1 MKKSIL
7 PILTYSSIIA
17 VPLFLFI
24 YAISYIFAA
33 AYMYVPIQALLG
45 ISLAIFCISNGIELF
60 VYKTGTKNVLRLSRH
75 EVDQTKSTI
84 SHLVGSKST
93 KTITFNVKRFNN
105 KEKQLELH
113 KYKVQVDKFTSVLTA
128 LLKVKSHSDSTLS
141 IRCSCNM
148 GICGS
153 CGMEVN
159 GKPVLACETNVL
171 KNVKE
176 GDEIEI
182 SPMTGHP
189 MVKDLVTDFDDFFSK
204 HISVAPYLE
213 RKNKEEQYN
222 AKEIYNQ
229 SNDDISKF
237 LPYSYC
243 IMCGLCLDACPVVNT
258 NPQFAGPQA
267 LSQGYR
273 YYADSRDQMG
283 EARLELVNA
292 PEMVWGCE
300 FAGACSDACPKGVDP
315 AGAIQLLKFEV
326 MKNSLVGNAPDNK

>member
-1 MKKSIL
+1 MKMAIL

-24 YAISYIFAA
+24 YAISSIVGAT
-33 AYMYVPIQALLG
+33 YMYVPIEALLG
-45 ISLAIFCISNGIELF
+45 ISLAIFCISNGMEIF
-60 VYKTGTKNVLRLSRH
+60 VYKGRTKNILRLSRT
-75 EVDQTKSTI
+75 EVDQTKSI
-84 SHLVGSKST
+84 PAHLAGSKST
-93 KTITFNVKRFNN
+93 KTITLNIKRFNS

-128 LLKVKSHSDSTLS
+128 LLKVKSHSDGTLS

-171 KNVKE
+171 KNLKN
-176 GDEIEI
+176 GDEVEI

-189 MVKDLVTDFDDFFSK
+189 MIKDLVTDFDDFFSK
-204 HISVAPYLE
+204 HISVDPYLD
-213 RKNKEEQYN
+213 RKNKGEQYA

-229 SNDDISKF
+229 SNGDINKF

-258 NPQFAGPQA
+258 NPEFAGPQA

-283 EARLELVNA
+283 AARLEIMNT

-326 MKNSLVGNAPDNK
+326 IKNSLMGNASDNK